1 MCIAFIPDLRSY
13 RIWDSFGNIC
23 IFMFLEAKKIHFR
36 CAVYVVVWVD
46 QPSGMYR
53 VCGVRSVAPGDHH
66 RCDSKKKEFMA
77 AMGIW
82 RVAVNVYD
90 R

>member
-1 MCIAFIPDLRSY
+1 
-13 RIWDSFGNIC
+13 
-23 IFMFLEAKKIHFR
+23 MFLEAKKIHSR

-66 RCDSKKKEFMA
+66 RCDPKKKEFMA